1 MNKKTWDALIFMASV
16 ISLVVT
22 LLLLWRFGAYEIT
35 YGNSTVVIDGG
46 WFLIIMNAIRVI
58 ALSVVC
64 VISGIRLFRRS
75 LNDTHNK

>member
-1 MNKKTWDALIFMASV
+1 MNKKTWDALIFIASV

-22 LLLLWRFGAYEIT
+22 LVLLWRFGAYEIT

-64 VISGIRLFRRS
+64 VISGIRLFRAKR
-75 LNDTHNK
+75 

>member
-1 MNKKTWDALIFMASV
+1 MNKKTWDVLIFVAGV

-22 LLLLWRFGAYEIT
+22 LALLWRFGAYEIT

-58 ALSVVC
+58 ALSVLCIV
-64 VISGIRLFRRS
+64 SGIRLFRTKR
-75 LNDTHNK
+75 